1 MSLYFGTNSF
11 FVKESIVAQKS
22 YQFAVRVVKLHMH
35 ICKKEKYVF
44 SMSSQLL
51 RSSTSIGVNVE
62 EALGGHSRRDFSAK
76 MSIAYKEARE
86 AKYWI
91 RLLIECDIIEIKL
104 GASFIK
110 DIDEIIRILAS
121 IVKSTKN
128 IAD

>member
-51 RSSTSIGVNVE
+51 RSSTSIGANVE
-62 EALGGHSRRDFSAK
+62 EALGGHSRKDFSAK

-91 RLLIECDIIEIKL
+91 RLIIECDIIEIKL

-110 DIDEIIRILAS
+110 DVDEIIRILAS